1 MGGVPSL
8 VIDAPIMD
16 FHWAERMSVF
26 TKRVSKSF
34 ERLDVSTERVIK
46 PFERMQTFFERVTQ
60 VVRTD
65 ANFLRTTSKW
75 LVNGIPFEN
84 GKSLV
89 YVFP

>member
-1 MGGVPSL
+1 MIVFTKRVTKSL
-8 VIDAPIMD
+8 
-16 FHWAERMSVF
+16 ERMSVY

-46 PFERMQTFFERVTQ
+46 PFERMQTFFERMTQ

-65 ANFLRTTSKW
+65 ANFLRTASKR

-84 GKSLV
+84 GKPLV